1 MIYANTKQHAC
12 NYQAKLSSGQI
23 IFSPFGK
30 KYFRV
35 TFFLF
40 WKSGSM
46 FSFWSCLNYSW
57 KDRPRHLPTILR
69 NRQATIQDTDCGWG
83 QLNRSHGMN
92 LNVTGG
98 FLGKLSILRSKKPVS
113 PTLYFLFPDS
123 TGVSNHRSMYM
134 WLNRTTGNSAMTLWW
149 PWPLSWLLLQSW
161 VTYLTHHG
169 VLVASYQNIKVVIII
184 SRQRLSKYCS
194 KFLWPNETKVYSK
207 DMLSSSQTL
216 QQT

>member
-30 KYFRV
+30 KYFRL

-113 PTLYFLFPDS
+113 PTLYFLFPDF

-134 WLNRTTGNSAMTLWW
+134 CVQQNHRKQCHDTVMALASFLAA
-149 PWPLSWLLLQSW
+149 PSILSNLLDSSW
-161 VTYLTHHG
+161 CLG
-169 VLVASYQNIKVVIII
+169 SF
-184 SRQRLSKYCS
+184 LSEYPSCHNH
-194 KFLWPNETKVYSK
+194 L
-207 DMLSSSQTL
+207 
-216 QQT
+216 